1 MLIKWLIDNPPICTL
16 KNKGINLCTHMVKL
30 VMSQKLNLARLKIND
45 KLHKEIEDQLPAI
58 EKLIDNVSTIIK
70 EEE

>member
-1 MLIKWLIDNPPICTL
+1 
-16 KNKGINLCTHMVKL
+16 MVKL